1 MERFKCPVGVF
12 LILRKHNKIYL
23 QLRKNCSFSG
33 MFGAIG
39 GHLDGQET
47 IVNALIRE
55 AKEEAGIEINEQ
67 NLELMTICHS
77 NAGGKEYLQFFY
89 QCSDWTGDVTNMEPD
104 KCENIQLF
112 DMDNLPNN
120 IVPYLK
126 SAFDKFNDKISFFE
140 EGFE

>member
-12 LILRKHNKIYL
+12 LVLRKNNKVYL

-55 AKEEAGIEINEQ
+55 AKEEAGIDVKPQ
-67 NLELMTICHS
+67 DLDLMTICHS

-89 QCSDWTGDVTNMEPD
+89 QCSNWNGEVMNMEPD
-104 KCENIQLF
+104 KCEIIQLF
-112 DMDNLPNN
+112 DINLLPDN

-126 SAFDKFNDKISFFE
+126 SAFDKFNDKIIFFE
-140 EGFE
+140 EGFV

>member
-1 MERFKCPVGVF
+1 
-12 LILRKHNKIYL
+12 
-23 QLRKNCSFSG
+23 

-55 AKEEAGIEINEQ
+55 AKEEAGIDIKQ
-67 NLELMTICHS
+67 QDLDLMTICHS

-89 QCSDWTGDVTNMEPD
+89 QCSKWNGEVTNMEPD
-104 KCENIQLF
+104 KCETIQLF
-112 DMDNLPNN
+112 DINLLPDN

-126 SAFDKFNDKISFFE
+126 SAFDKFNDKIIFFE
-140 EGFE
+140 EGL